1 MSGVTLREL
10 MLDEAATL
18 VSHDRND
25 DYGDPGDNFSD
36 IAQMWSA
43 YKGIRFTAHDVAAM
57 MVLTK
62 VARLKSSPGKDDNW
76 VDIAGYAAVG
86 YEVRPQ

>member
-1 MSGVTLREL
+1 MSDVTLREL

-25 DYGDPGDNFSD
+25 DYGDPGDNFTD

-57 MVLTK
+57 MVLMK

>member
-1 MSGVTLREL
+1 MSEITPREF

-18 VSHDRND
+18 VKHDRNA
-25 DYGDPGDNFSD
+25 DYGDPGDNFFD

-43 YKGIRFTAHDVAAM
+43 YKDIEFSVHDVAAM
-57 MVLTK
+57 MVLVK
-62 VARLKSSPGKDDNW
+62 VARIKSSPGKDDNW

-86 YEVRPQ
+86 YEVRP

>member
-1 MSGVTLREL
+1 MSSVTLREL

-18 VSHDRND
+18 VSHDRNE
-25 DYGDPGDNFSD
+25 DYGDPGDNFVD
-36 IAQMWSA
+36 IAQMWTT
-43 YKGIRFTAHDVAAM
+43 YKGVTFTAHDVAAM

-62 VARLKSSPGKDDNW
+62 VARLKVSPGKEDNW

>member
-1 MSGVTLREL
+1 MSGVTQREL

-43 YKGIRFTAHDVAAM
+43 YKGIRFSAHDVAAM
-57 MVLTK
+57 MVLIK
-62 VARLKSSPGKDDNW
+62 IARIRSSPGKDDNW

>member
-43 YKGIRFTAHDVAAM
+43 YKGITFTAHDVAAR